1 VLIALFD
8 ASHLNHDAA
17 HRWFGDAGRQF
28 WATCPITENGFVR
41 VLSHPSYP
49 SVQATPNEAADRLS
63 AFTIRRGHVFWP
75 DDISL
80 LSGLDAGIRARLV
93 GSQQVTDFYLAALAH
108 RHAGCLATFDGS
120 LQRTL
125 KGTGLG
131 EALHLL
137 Q

>member
-17 HRWFGDAGRQF
+17 HRWFKDAGRES

-49 SVQATPNEAADRLS
+49 SVQATPNEVADRLS
-63 AFTIRRGHVFWP
+63 AFVGQRGHVFWP

-80 LSGLDAGIRARLV
+80 LSDLDAGSRARLV
-93 GSQQVTDFYLAALAH
+93 GSQQVTDFYLAALARH
-108 RHAGCLATFDGS
+108 HAGCLATFDGS

-125 KGTGLG
+125 KGIGLG
-131 EALHLL
+131 RSLYLL

>member
-1 VLIALFD
+1 MVALFD
-8 ASHLNHDAA
+8 ASHVNHDAA
-17 HRWFGDAGRQF
+17 HRWFVDAGRES

-49 SVQATPNEAADRLS
+49 SVQATPNEVADRLS
-63 AFTIRRGHVFWP
+63 AFVGQRGHLFWP

-80 LSGLDAGIRARLV
+80 LSGLDAGSKARLV
-93 GSQQVTDFYLAALAH
+93 GSQQVTDFYLAALAAH
-108 RHAGCLATFDGS
+108 HAGCLATFDGS

-125 KGTGLG
+125 KGVGLSKS
-131 EALHLL
+131 LCLL